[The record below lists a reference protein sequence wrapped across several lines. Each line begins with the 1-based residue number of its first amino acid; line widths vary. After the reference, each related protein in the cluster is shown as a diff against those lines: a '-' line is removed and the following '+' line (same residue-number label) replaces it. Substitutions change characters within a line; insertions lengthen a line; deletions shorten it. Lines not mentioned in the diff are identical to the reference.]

1 MKVFNIERTLDEGR
15 SPDFDHVLMLVAIQL
30 PDESL
35 TGYVIEQV
43 AGNVWDWAPE
53 VQHDEKHDVLVNDG
67 RGSVLTMAEHEHVHL
82 HGKCIKNRYGVACA
96 APTGRPEHERE

>member
-1 MKVFNIERTLDEGR
+1 MGSHNED
-15 SPDFDHVLMLVAIQL
+15 IQL
-30 PDESL
+30 
-35 TGYVIEQV
+35 TVGV
-43 AGNVWDWAPE
+43 DWVEPHGEE
-53 VQHDEKHDVLVNDG
+53 VFEWNG